1 MIIDIHAH
9 IGVVKGKFN
18 MPPEFQLEGMK
29 KYNIDYAL
37 ISNIACGY
45 GNYELEGNIEAINTA
60 RENKDKLGVMLWCAP
75 SETAD
80 IKAFEK
86 LYNDNR
92 DIIKGLKIH
101 PDISGIRADSEAFY
115 PYLSLAEKYSLPVLF
130 HTQDTDFSKVRYV
143 LNASEKFP
151 DVKMILGHMSLAS
164 DNSEALE
171 AVKNHKN
178 IYADTAWVKSDI
190 IERAKNL
197 CAEDKIMFGT
207 DSPIGG
213 PDTYADPEYY
223 PEYYKKTGTEAEK
236 VMYTNA
242 IRLFGLEFSC
252 RNANSRLK

>member
-9 IGVVKGKFN
+9 IGIVKGKFN

-37 ISNIACGY
+37 ISNISCVY
-45 GNYELEGNIEAINTA
+45 GDFELEGNIEAVKTA
-60 RENKDKLGVMLWCAP
+60 REHRAKLGVMLWCAP
-75 SETAD
+75 SEMTD

-86 LYNDNR
+86 LYTDNK

-115 PYLSLAEKYSLPVLF
+115 PYLSLAGKYSLPVLF
-130 HTQDTDFSKVRYV
+130 HTQDTDFSKVSYV
-143 LNASEKFP
+143 LNASELFP
-151 DVKMILGHMSLAS
+151 DVKMILGHMSLTS
-164 DNSEALE
+164 DNTEALE

-190 IERAKNL
+190 IERAKNS

-213 PDTYADPEYY
+213 PDTYGDRKYY
-223 PEYYKKTGTEAEK
+223 PEYYKKTGAAAEK
-236 VMYTNA
+236 VMYKNA
-242 IRLFGLEFSC
+242 VKLFGLE
-252 RNANSRLK
+252 LP

>member
-9 IGVVKGKFN
+9 IGIVKGKFN

-45 GNYELEGNIEAINTA
+45 GDFELEGNIEAVKTA
-60 RENKDKLGVMLWCAP
+60 REHQAKLGVMLWCAP
-75 SETAD
+75 SEMTD

-86 LYNDNR
+86 LYTDNK

-115 PYLSLAEKYSLPVLF
+115 PYLSLAGKYSLPVLF
-130 HTQDTDFSKVRYV
+130 HTQDTDFSKVSYV
-143 LNASEKFP
+143 LNASELFP
-151 DVKMILGHMSLAS
+151 DVKMILGHMSLTS
-164 DNSEALE
+164 DNTEALE

-190 IERAKNL
+190 IERAKNS

-213 PDTYADPEYY
+213 LDTYGDRKYY
-223 PEYYKKTGTEAEK
+223 PEYYKKTGATAEK
-236 VMYTNA
+236 VMYKNA
-242 IRLFGLEFSC
+242 VKLFGLE
-252 RNANSRLK
+252 LP

>member
-9 IGVVKGKFN
+9 IGIVKGKFN

-45 GNYELEGNIEAINTA
+45 GDFELQGNIEAVKTA
-60 RENKDKLGVMLWCAP
+60 REHRAKLGVMLWCAP
-75 SETAD
+75 SEKTD
-80 IKAFEK
+80 IKAFKK
-86 LYNDNR
+86 LYTDNS

-115 PYLSLAEKYSLPVLF
+115 PYLSLAGKYSLPVLF
-130 HTQDTDFSKVRYV
+130 HTQDTDFSKVSYV
-143 LNASEKFP
+143 LNASELFP
-151 DVKMILGHMSLAS
+151 DVKMILGHMSLTS
-164 DNSEALE
+164 DNTEALE

-190 IERAKNL
+190 IERAKNS

-213 PDTYADPEYY
+213 PDTYGDRKYY
-223 PEYYKKTGTEAEK
+223 PEYYKKTGAAAEK
-236 VMYTNA
+236 VMYKNA
-242 IRLFGLEFSC
+242 VKLFGLE
-252 RNANSRLK
+252 LP

>member
-9 IGVVKGKFN
+9 IGIVKGKFN

-45 GNYELEGNIEAINTA
+45 GDFELEGNIEAVKTA
-60 RENKDKLGVMLWCAP
+60 REHRDKLGVMLWCAP
-75 SETAD
+75 SEKTD
-80 IKAFEK
+80 IKAFKK
-86 LYNDNR
+86 LYTDNS

-101 PDISGIRADSEAFY
+101 PDISGKRADSEAFF
-115 PYLSLAEKYSLPVLF
+115 PYLSLAGKYSLPVLF
-130 HTQDTDFSKVRYV
+130 HTQDTDFSKVSYV
-143 LNASEKFP
+143 LNASELFT
-151 DVKMILGHMSLAS
+151 DVKMILGHMSLTS
-164 DNSEALE
+164 DNTEALE

-190 IERAKNL
+190 IERAKNS

-213 PDTYADPEYY
+213 PDTYGDRKYY
-223 PEYYKKTGTEAEK
+223 PEYYKKTGAAAEK
-236 VMYTNA
+236 VMYKNA
-242 IRLFGLEFSC
+242 AKLFGLE
-252 RNANSRLK
+252 LP

>member
-9 IGVVKGKFN
+9 IGIVKGKFN

-45 GNYELEGNIEAINTA
+45 GDFELEGNIEAVKTA
-60 RENKDKLGVMLWCAP
+60 REHQAKLGVMLWCAP
-75 SETAD
+75 SEMTD

-86 LYNDNR
+86 LYTDNK

-115 PYLSLAEKYSLPVLF
+115 PYLSLAGKYSLPVLF
-130 HTQDTDFSKVRYV
+130 HTQDTDFSKVSYV
-143 LNASEKFP
+143 LNASELFP
-151 DVKMILGHMSLAS
+151 DVKMILGHMSLTS
-164 DNSEALE
+164 DNIEALE
-171 AVKNHKN
+171 AVKNYKN

-190 IERAKNL
+190 IERAKNS

-213 PDTYADPEYY
+213 PDTYGDRKYY
-223 PEYYKKTGTEAEK
+223 PEYYKKTGATAEK
-236 VMYTNA
+236 VMYKNA
-242 IRLFGLEFSC
+242 VKLFGLE
-252 RNANSRLK
+252 LP

>member
-9 IGVVKGKFN
+9 IGIVKGKFN

-45 GNYELEGNIEAINTA
+45 GDFELQGNIEAVKTA
-60 RENKDKLGVMLWCAP
+60 REHRAKLGVMLWCAP
-75 SETAD
+75 SEKTD

-86 LYNDNR
+86 LYTDNS

-101 PDISGIRADSEAFY
+101 PDISGIRADSEVFY
-115 PYLSLAEKYSLPVLF
+115 PYLSLAGKYSLPVLF
-130 HTQDTDFSKVRYV
+130 HTQDTDFSKVSYV
-143 LNASEKFP
+143 LNASELFP
-151 DVKMILGHMSLAS
+151 DVKMILGHMSLTS
-164 DNSEALE
+164 DNTEALE

-190 IERAKNL
+190 IERAKNS

-213 PDTYADPEYY
+213 PDTYGDRKYY
-223 PEYYKKTGTEAEK
+223 PEYYKKTGDAAEK
-236 VMYTNA
+236 VMYKNA
-242 IRLFGLEFSC
+242 VKLFGLE
-252 RNANSRLK
+252 LP